1 MAEQIV
7 RSDLEERGEQRID
20 AFIGWTPVFAGAVV
34 AAALYFVLL
43 SFGAAIGLAVASPSS
58 TWRDT
63 SSALTLLGGLWLLLA
78 SLASFGLGGYIAGNL
93 RSPWAPSLFHQVEFR
108 DGIHG
113 LVVWGVAVLLGAI
126 LAVAATRTVAPRS
139 DMTSGTTA
147 ASEPLLAFEL
157 DRLFRSDRD
166 PINAGDSELRAQASR
181 IITSGLGHS
190 SIAADD
196 RAYLVHMVAT
206 RTGLAQPEA
215 ESRVDRAF
223 RQSSEAISRARRAA
237 VILAFMIAASLML
250 GAAVS
255 WLAASAG
262 GQHRDTSVNHGFWR
276 RWDVDRMFFIR

>member
-1 MAEQIV
+1 
-7 RSDLEERGEQRID
+7 
-20 AFIGWTPVFAGAVV
+20 
-34 AAALYFVLL
+34 
-43 SFGAAIGLAVASPSS
+43 
-58 TWRDT
+58 
-63 SSALTLLGGLWLLLA
+63 
-78 SLASFGLGGYIAGNL
+78 L
-93 RSPWAPSLFHQVEFR
+93 R
-108 DGIHG
+108 
-113 LVVWGVAVLLGAI
+113 
-126 LAVAATRTVAPRS
+126 
-139 DMTSGTTA
+139 
-147 ASEPLLAFEL
+147 
-157 DRLFRSDRD
+157 
-166 PINAGDSELRAQASR
+166 LRAQASR

-262 GQHRDTSVNHGFWR
+262 GQHRDTSVTHGFWR